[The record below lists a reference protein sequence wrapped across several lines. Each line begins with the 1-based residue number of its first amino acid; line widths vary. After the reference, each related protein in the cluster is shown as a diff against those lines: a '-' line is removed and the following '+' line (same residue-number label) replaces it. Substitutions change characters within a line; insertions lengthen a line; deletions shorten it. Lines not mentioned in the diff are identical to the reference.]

1 MLERITI
8 TIIMTND
15 DNIKIETDIDVEIDD
30 KIKAWAK
37 ILCKKME
44 EFW

>member
-1 MLERITI
+1 
-8 TIIMTND
+8 MTND

-30 KIKAWAK
+30 KIKARAK

-44 EFW
+44 EF